1 MGFRAKAILTRR
13 QILIGWVRQHCQAAL
28 GTETERAA
36 TKGCAAQSRAQ
47 GSEMAWP
54 TLRRAVENTEVCK
67 AAGSPTPTWPTN
79 FPRRKPPAA
88 HIPQPR
94 LTLSTNAARHSP

>member
-13 QILIGWVRQHCQAAL
+13 QILIGWVRRHCQAAL

-36 TKGCAAQSRAQ
+36 TKGYAAQSRAQ

-54 TLRRAVENTEVCK
+54 ILRRAVENTEVCK
-67 AAGSPTPTWPTN
+67 AAVSPTPKWRTTN
-79 FPRRKPPAA
+79 PKRKPPGADLR
-88 HIPQPR
+88 QPW
-94 LTLSTNAARHSP
+94 LTFWQKPPPK